1 MRVELKVPEFGESVT
16 EVQIARWKFAKG
28 DQVKR
33 DQELVE
39 LETDKATMELAAPSA
54 GQIVE
59 IRKSAGEIASVGE
72 VIALIDDAITGSAN
86 DGQKNGEAA
95 QSAQGATPALPAAAA
110 STAATGE
117 VAHTEIA
124 GGAKPSNGP
133 VHLTPSARRAL
144 QEHGLQPNQVPA
156 SEGRLRGEDV
166 MRYVAEQQQSVA
178 AAPAPAAPRPQT
190 PAPQASAP
198 KPTPAPA
205 KAPAARDSEGDE
217 IVPMSLIRRKIAE
230 RLVQAQK
237 QAALLTTFNE
247 VDMSSVMELRTR
259 HGDKFKERYGIKLGF
274 MSFFVRAT
282 IEALQE
288 IRELNAEI
296 RDQNIV
302 YHKHSHIGIAIGSP
316 RGLVVPILRK
326 AETLSVA
333 QIEQAIGDFA
343 KRAGDGKLLPDELQ
357 GGTFTISNGGVFG
370 SLLSTPI
377 VNPPQSGVLGMHT
390 IQERPIAKNGEVVIR
405 PMMYLALTYDHRIV
419 DGREAVTFL
428 KRIKDS
434 IEDPARLLLNV

>member
-16 EVQIARWKFAKG
+16 EVQIARWRRRQG

-33 DQELVE
+33 DEELVE
-39 LETDKATMELAAPSA
+39 LETDKATMELAAPA
-54 GQIVE
+54 GGVVVE

-72 VIALIDDAITGSAN
+72 VIALIDDAVTASPAETP
-86 DGQKNGEAA
+86 KNGEP
-95 QSAQGATPALPAAAA
+95 SATAEAPQASEAPAPSTPER
-110 STAATGE
+110 T
-117 VAHTEIA
+117 HTEIA
-124 GGAKPSNGP
+124 GNARPTNGP

-144 QEHGLQPNQVPA
+144 QEHGLQPNQIPTA
-156 SEGRLRGEDV
+156 EGRLRGEDV
-166 MRYVAEQQQSVA
+166 MRYVAEQQQSAAAAPTPSIAPPAAQKQAAPA
-178 AAPAPAAPRPQT
+178 AAPAKAAPARPDD
-190 PAPQASAP
+190 A
-198 KPTPAPA
+198 
-205 KAPAARDSEGDE
+205 GDE
-217 IVPMSLIRRKIAE
+217 VVPMSLIRRKIAE

-247 VDMSSVMELRTR
+247 VDMSAVMELRQR
-259 HGDKFKERYGIKLGF
+259 HGERFKERYGIKLGF

-296 RDQNIV
+296 RDNNIV
-302 YHKHSHIGIAIGSP
+302 YRKHCHIGIAIGSP

-326 AETLSVA
+326 AEQLSVA

-343 KRAGDGKLLPDELQ
+343 KRATDGKLMPDELQ

-377 VNPPQSGVLGMHT
+377 VNPPQSGVLGMHS
-390 IQERPIAKNGEVVIR
+390 IQERPIAIKGQVVVR

-428 KRIKDS
+428 KRIKES

>member
-16 EVQIARWKFAKG
+16 EVQIARWRRRQG
-28 DQVKR
+28 DQVQR
-33 DQELVE
+33 DEELVE
-39 LETDKATMELAAPSA
+39 LETDKATMELAAPA
-54 GQIVE
+54 GGVVVE

-72 VIALIDDAITGSAN
+72 VIALIDDAVTATTPEAPKAGEPSVAAPAPAPSA
-86 DGQKNGEAA
+86 
-95 QSAQGATPALPAAAA
+95 PAPASPAAPPAPAPQAPAA
-110 STAATGE
+110 R
-117 VAHTEIA
+117 
-124 GGAKPSNGP
+124 PSNGP

-144 QEHGLQPNQVPA
+144 QEHGLHPNQVPTA
-156 SEGRLRGEDV
+156 EGRLRGEDV
-166 MRYVAEQQQSVA
+166 VRFVAEQQKSA
-178 AAPAPAAPRPQT
+178 ATGGAASAPPPAASPAKPAAPAV
-190 PAPQASAP
+190 S
-198 KPTPAPA
+198 APA
-205 KAPAARDSEGDE
+205 KSDEGDE

-230 RLVQAQK
+230 RLVSAQK
-237 QAALLTTFNE
+237 TAALLTTFNE
-247 VDMSSVMELRTR
+247 VDMSAVMELRQR
-259 HGDKFKERYGIKLGF
+259 HGDRFKERYGIKLGF

-296 RDQNIV
+296 RDNHIV
-302 YHKHSHIGIAIGSP
+302 YRKHCHVGIAIGSP

-326 AETLSVA
+326 AELMSVS

-343 KRAGDGKLLPDELQ
+343 KRANDGKLLPDELQ

-377 VNPPQSGVLGMHT
+377 VNPPQSGVLGMHS
-390 IQERPIAKNGEVVIR
+390 IQERPVARNGQVVIR

-428 KRIKDS
+428 KRIKES

>member
-16 EVQIARWKFAKG
+16 EVQIARWRRRQG

-33 DQELVE
+33 DEELVE
-39 LETDKATMELAAPSA
+39 LETDKATMELAAPA
-54 GQIVE
+54 GGVVVE

-72 VIALIDDAITGSAN
+72 VIALIDDAVTASPAEAP
-86 DGQKNGEAA
+86 KNGEP
-95 QSAQGATPALPAAAA
+95 SAAAA
-110 STAATGE
+110 PQASAPAPAPSTPERT
-117 VAHTEIA
+117 HTEIA
-124 GGAKPSNGP
+124 NNARPSNGP

-144 QEHGLQPNQVPA
+144 QEHGLQPNQVPTN
-156 SEGRLRGEDV
+156 EGRLRGEDV
-166 MRYVAEQQQSVA
+166 MRYVAEQQQSAV
-178 AAPAPAAPRPQT
+178 AAPAPAIAQPAVAKTAAPA
-190 PAPQASAP
+190 APPSSA
-198 KPTPAPA
+198 A
-205 KAPAARDSEGDE
+205 KAPPARPDDSGDE
-217 IVPMSLIRRKIAE
+217 VVPMSLIRRKIAE
-230 RLVQAQK
+230 RLVSAQK
-237 QAALLTTFNE
+237 TAALLTTFNE
-247 VDMSSVMELRTR
+247 VDMSAVMELRQR
-259 HGDKFKERYGIKLGF
+259 HGERFKERYGIKLGF

-296 RDQNIV
+296 RDNNIV
-302 YHKHSHIGIAIGSP
+302 YRKHCHVGIAIGSP

-326 AETLSVA
+326 AEQLTVA

-343 KRAGDGKLLPDELQ
+343 KRATDGKLLPDELQ

-377 VNPPQSGVLGMHT
+377 VNPPQSGVLGMHS
-390 IQERPIAKNGEVVIR
+390 IQERPIAIKGQVVIR

-428 KRIKDS
+428 KRIKES